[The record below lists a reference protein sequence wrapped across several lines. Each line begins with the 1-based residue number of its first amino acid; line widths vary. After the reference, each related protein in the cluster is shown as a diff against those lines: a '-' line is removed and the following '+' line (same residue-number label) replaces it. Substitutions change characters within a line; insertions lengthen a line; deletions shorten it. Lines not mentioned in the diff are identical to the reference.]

1 MAEITIFHNPRCSK
15 ARQTL
20 KLLRDKGVEPIIVE
34 YLDTPPSADEMKNI
48 LTLLGMAPRDLM
60 RKKEAPYAAAGLGE
74 ENLSTEALIEAMRAD
89 LPLKDG
95 LLFNIEPGPLEAALA
110 KLIDSHQL
118 QKQRES
124 AKASEPMS
132 N

>member
-1 MAEITIFHNPRCSK
+1 MPTGNDGGRGPQVQQTSNAYRLFLPAA
-15 ARQTL
+15 AR
-20 KLLRDKGVEPIIVE
+20 R
-34 YLDTPPSADEMKNI
+34 
-48 LTLLGMAPRDLM
+48 LLGRYGMPAP
-60 RKKEAPYAAAGLGE
+60 APDDHDHARAMKAAE
-74 ENLSTEALIEAMRAD
+74 VEAMRAD

-95 LLFNIEPGPLEAALA
+95 LLFNIEAGPLEAALA

-118 QKQRES
+118 AKQRES